1 MKTRFPLLALAF
13 LAVLLVVFAARAA
26 VSWVG
31 SIIMS
36 APSTNNSTLY
46 LGNSGI
52 FYENSSGNAVFQILT
67 TTFLVTN
74 HGNVYDLG
82 GLVVNPASGYQFT
95 AGGNLAS
102 ADLNVAT
109 PSGIANKYAVQV
121 NVGVNDD
128 FNVQPPLVFANGVRL
143 RSANDADNALEGME
157 FAGTGFDF
165 NGPIYDVTGSFAA
178 NTSTSFLV
186 LSNSATPTSGNQA
199 YSPALWLWGGSAGS
213 VGGTGP
219 VGFGFTVIPIAGVF
233 SGGAGFLVISNSYNG
248 SVPSQVLYLDSSGDL
263 AIPGGFSAANLT
275 NTGVKSATSLATD
288 SNGKIIAGS
297 GTSTAGTTNSGII
310 WLFTTQTDSHYT
322 NLGVNCATPAG
333 VITNSPLPF
342 RTILTNSILVANPS
356 NALDGL
362 NISFEFI
369 EPNTGQCQV
378 VWGTAFNT
386 TNLNQQSWAID
397 TNGNHRTFCTF
408 RYNGGTNQLGNPITN
423 WTMLGVSYGN

>member
-1 MKTRFPLLALAF
+1 MMNVISRKISMKTRFPLLALAF

-82 GLVVNPASGYQFT
+82 GVIVNPASGYQFT

-102 ADLNVAT
+102 ADLNIAT

-121 NVGVNDD
+121 NVGANDD
-128 FNVQPPLVFANGVRL
+128 FNVQPPIVFANGVRL
-143 RSANDADNALEGME
+143 RSANDADNALEAFE
-157 FAGTGFDF
+157 FAATVAQFTCPVSATGF
-165 NGPIYDVTGSFAA
+165 
-178 NTSTSFLV
+178 
-186 LSNSATPTSGNQA
+186 
-199 YSPALWLWGGSAGS
+199 
-213 VGGTGP
+213 
-219 VGFGFTVIPIAGVF
+219 
-233 SGGAGFLVISNSYNG
+233 
-248 SVPSQVLYLDSSGDL
+248 
-263 AIPGGFSAANLT
+263 T
-275 NTGVKSATSLATD
+275 NTGLLGASSLATD
-288 SNGKIIAGS
+288 ANGKMIAGS
-297 GTSTAGTTNSGII
+297 SSGGGGTNSGII
-310 WLFTTQTDSHYT
+310 WIWTTQTDSLYT
-322 NLGVNCATPAG
+322 NLGVNCACPVG

-356 NALDGL
+356 NMLDGQT
-362 NISFEFI
+362 ISIEFV
-369 EPNTGQCQV
+369 EPTTGQCQV

-386 TNLNQQSWAID
+386 TNVNQAAWAIS
-397 TNGNHRTFCTF
+397 TNANTRTFCTF
-408 RYNGGTNQLGNPITN
+408 RYNGSTNFAGTPITN
-423 WTMLGVSYGN
+423 WSMLGVSYGN